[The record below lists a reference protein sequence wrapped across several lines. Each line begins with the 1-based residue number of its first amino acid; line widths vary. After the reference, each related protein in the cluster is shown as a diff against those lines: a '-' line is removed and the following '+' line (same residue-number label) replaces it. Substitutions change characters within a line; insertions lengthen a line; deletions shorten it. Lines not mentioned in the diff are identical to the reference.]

1 MPGAPVRPG
10 SVNPVLRRPHRSLA
24 AGVAVLGLL
33 LAACSDDGD
42 ARPGVV
48 EDVDDIPFETF
59 DGETTTL
66 ADFDGPLVVNFFAS
80 WCTPCV
86 TEMPEFDEVYREL
99 DGAVTFIGLNYD
111 DRADD
116 ALEIVE
122 RTGVTYPVGRDVEG
136 ALFQAFAGVGMP
148 TTAFI
153 RDDGTVTLVRS
164 TAVSQDD
171 LRELIRDELGVG

>member
-1 MPGAPVRPG
+1 M
-10 SVNPVLRRPHRSLA
+10 
-24 AGVAVLGLL
+24 LGLL

-116 ALEIVE
+116 AREIVE
-122 RTGVTYPVGRDVEG
+122 RTGVTYPVGRDVDGE
-136 ALFQAFAGVGMP
+136 LFQAFAGVGMP

-153 RDDGTVTLVRS
+153 RADGTVTMVRS
-164 TAVSQDD
+164 TAVNQDD
-171 LRELIRDELGVG
+171 LRDLIRDELGVG